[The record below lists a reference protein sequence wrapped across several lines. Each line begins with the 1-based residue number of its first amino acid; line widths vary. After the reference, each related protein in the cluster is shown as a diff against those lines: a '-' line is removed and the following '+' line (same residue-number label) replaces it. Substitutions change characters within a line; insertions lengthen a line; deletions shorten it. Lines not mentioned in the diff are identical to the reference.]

1 MSVKYALLSLLY
13 RRPCHGYELRE
24 RFELSLGQHWDLN
37 PGQIYLTL
45 ERLEREGLVNHEIV
59 TQDTGPDKKVYRLTP
74 QGEQELQ
81 RWFTHP
87 IDRGE
92 RLRDELYVKLLMGLL
107 TSAIPAEEIIAAQRQ
122 GLLRE
127 LHRVTLQRAQCDWG
141 QDTPTLLLLDS
152 AILHLE
158 ADLHWLSLYETRL
171 NALKAHTWPEPHP
184 RPRGRPPRSTDIKQ
198 GEG

>member
-13 RRPCHGYELRE
+13 RHPCHGYELRE
-24 RFELSLGQHWDLN
+24 RFEISLGHHWNLN

-45 ERLEREGLVNHEIV
+45 ERLEREKLVKYESVAQN
-59 TQDTGPDKKVYRLTP
+59 TGPDKKVYTLTP
-74 QGEQELQ
+74 IGEQEL
-81 RWFTHP
+81 RSWFTRP
-87 IDRGE
+87 IDRSE

-107 TSAIPAEEIIAAQRQ
+107 TDAVPIDQVIAAQRQ

-127 LHRVTLQRAQCDWG
+127 LHRVTLQRAQCDWR
-141 QDTPTLLLLDS
+141 QDTPTILLLDS

-158 ADLHWLSLYETRL
+158 ADLHWLSLYEARL
-171 NALKAHTWPEPHP
+171 NALKAHTWPEPQP
-184 RPRGRPPRSTDIKQ
+184 RPRGRPPRSTDIPQ

>member
-1 MSVKYALLSLLY
+1 MSVKHALLSLLY
-13 RRPCHGYELRE
+13 RHPCHGYELRE
-24 RFELSLGQHWDLN
+24 RFELSLGHYWDLN

-45 ERLEREGLVNHEIV
+45 ERLEREDLIKHELVA
-59 TQDTGPDKKVYRLTP
+59 QDTGPDKKVYRLTP
-74 QGEQELQ
+74 KGEQELQ

-87 IDRGE
+87 TDRGE

-107 TSAIPAEEIIAAQRQ
+107 TGAVPAEQIIAAQRQ

-127 LHRVTLQRAQCDWG
+127 LHRVTLQRARYSWE
-141 QDTPTLLLLDS
+141 QDVPTLLLLDS

-158 ADLHWLSLYETRL
+158 ADLHWLSLYEARL
-171 NALKAHTWPEPHP
+171 NALKAHTWPEPQP
-184 RPRGRPPRSTDIKQ
+184 RPRGRPPRSTDVPQ

>member
-13 RRPCHGYELRE
+13 RHPCHGYELRE
-24 RFELSLGQHWDLN
+24 RFELSLGSHWDLN

-45 ERLEREGLVNHEIV
+45 KRLEREDLVKHDPV
-59 TQDTGPDKKVYRLTP
+59 AQDTGPDKKVYRLTP
-74 QGEQELQ
+74 RGEQELH
-81 RWFTHP
+81 RWFAQP

-107 TSAIPAEEIIAAQRQ
+107 TGAAPAEQIIAAQRQ

-127 LHRVTLQRAQCDWG
+127 LHQVTLQRAQCDWG
-141 QDTPTLLLLDS
+141 QDTPTILLLDS

-158 ADLHWLSLYETRL
+158 ADLHWLALYEARL
-171 NALKAHTWPEPHP
+171 NSLKAHTWPEPQP
-184 RPRGRPPRSTDIKQ
+184 RPRGRPPRSTDSNP